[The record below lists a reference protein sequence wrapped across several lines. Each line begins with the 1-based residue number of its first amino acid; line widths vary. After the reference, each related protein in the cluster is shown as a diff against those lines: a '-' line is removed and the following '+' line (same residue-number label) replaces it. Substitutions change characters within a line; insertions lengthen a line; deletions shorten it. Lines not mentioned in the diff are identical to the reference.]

1 MMIKSRNFKN
11 KTLLV
16 SGAIIG
22 LLLAA
27 VICAPALAPY
37 NPLAICLDT
46 AKLPPGGG
54 HLFGTDTLGRD
65 ILSRV
70 LWGGRVSLL
79 IGVAATLVSLGVGL
93 VIGLMAGYFG
103 GKIDVAFTVIMD
115 LFLAFPSLLL
125 AIGISVI
132 IPPGLLATVI
142 ALGAVGWASF
152 ARLFRGLALSFR
164 ENVFIDASRA
174 IGCSHLRIIAVH
186 ILPQCSPLALIAAS
200 LKVGG
205 FILAESALSF
215 LGLGVQPPDPTWG
228 SMVSQYRNYLPSAP
242 WMVIFPGGAI
252 ALTVLAFNLFGDALR
267 DRLDPKL
274 KL

>member
-1 MMIKSRNFKN
+1 MMLKSRIFKN

-16 SGAIIG
+16 SGAMIG

-27 VICAPALAPY
+27 IIFAPVLAPY
-37 NPLAICLDT
+37 SPLAISLVS

-93 VIGLMAGYFG
+93 VTGLMAGYFG
-103 GKIDVAFTVIMD
+103 GKIDMACTVVID

-125 AIGISVI
+125 AIGISVVM
-132 IPPGLLATVI
+132 PPGLPATVI

-164 ENVFIDASRA
+164 GHVFIDAARA

-186 ILPQCSPLALIAAS
+186 ILPQCAPLVLIAAS

>member
-1 MMIKSRNFKN
+1 MIQATVIKN

-16 SGAIIG
+16 SGTIIG

-27 VICAPALAPY
+27 VICAPALAPCD
-37 NPLAICLDT
+37 PFAINLDA

-79 IGVAATLVSLGVGL
+79 IGVAATLLSLGAGL
-93 VIGLMAGYFG
+93 CAGLMAGYFG
-103 GKIDVAFTVIMD
+103 GKIDMAFMVVVD

-132 IPPGLLATVI
+132 MPPGLPATVI

-152 ARLFRGLALSFR
+152 ARLFRGLALSFG
-164 ENVFIDASRA
+164 ENIFIDAARA

-186 ILPQCSPLALIAAS
+186 ILPQCAPLVLIAAS
-200 LKVGG
+200 LKVGS

-228 SMVSQYRNYLPSAP
+228 SMVSLYRNYLPSAP

-267 DRLDPKL
+267 DRIDPKL